1 MTSSGLGSSINI
13 KYVIG
18 VSMGLLKVLWYI
30 SLFCE
35 VNHKMLLA
43 FWILYSD
50 LLISNFYFYVYFGG
64 FAFSPSYIH
73 PWLLLYYTTLRFKL
87 FYCLFLPS
95 LHLYIWKGESKVCIL
110 KIIWKCSTVRS
121 VWGWVGCMGVE
132 IYRGEGLQQLKN
144 KPRQH

>member
-1 MTSSGLGSSINI
+1 MTSSGLGSSI

-43 FWILYSD
+43 FWILRSLNFS
-50 LLISNFYFYVYFGG
+50 LLLLCLFWWFC
-64 FAFSPSYIH
+64 FSPSYIH

>member
-1 MTSSGLGSSINI
+1 MSSVFPWDFSKFFDTLVYFAKWII
-13 KYVIG
+13 RC
-18 VSMGLLKVLWYI
+18 
-30 SLFCE
+30 SLRSE
-35 VNHKMLLA
+35 
-43 FWILYSD
+43 YSN
-50 LLISNFYFYVYFGG
+50 LLISHFYFYVYFGG

-73 PWLLLYYTTLRFKL
+73 PWLLLYYTTLRFVL